1 MGDRESLLELQSE
14 IQQIGQEAYLF
25 EQSCPQCQMHFQD
38 YWQRLDWIDTRL
50 QSFLRLEEENTCL
63 RYRIHR
69 YLDCGEPLD
78 YL

>member
-1 MGDRESLLELQSE
+1 MGERESLLELQSE
-14 IQQIGQEAYLF
+14 IQQLGQEAYLF
-25 EQSCPQCQMHFQD
+25 EPICLQCQAYFQN

-50 QSFLRLEEENTCL
+50 QSFLRLKEENTYL

>member
-14 IQQIGQEAYLF
+14 IQQIGQEAYLV
-25 EQSCPQCQMHFQD
+25 EQSCPQCQTHFQD
-38 YWQRLDWIDTRL
+38 YWQRLDWIDTQL
-50 QSFLRLEEENTCL
+50 QSFLYLEEENRYL

-69 YLDCGEPLD
+69 YLDFGEPLD